1 MYQMMII
8 DDEPVV
14 REGLKHLLPWEEYQ
28 FQIVAEGIDG
38 NDGLTKV
45 LEYQPDLVLVD
56 VKMPGMNGL
65 ELIKKAKES
74 GYEGIFLLLTGYSD
88 FEFAKTAISLG
99 VRAYLLKPID
109 EEELGEIIETV
120 VKELDEKHKEND
132 VIRLKEESARREML
146 RRLLLY
152 SEKKEVLHE
161 QMKYYESEFSYP
173 VFCVAILNEKTKK
186 GSAFISYPSDEKLK
200 QMLKDIEGTEY
211 VSMEESWVLIC
222 KGHSYEYFLKR
233 LLANNERVKNLYKEE
248 YFISMGHDV
257 AHWEDLH
264 YSYESARMLSGYRFL
279 YHTENAISI
288 KALEQEQ
295 HGGMSEPY
303 DGLCSLI
310 EIGDLEGIE
319 KILHNVEGYCKAKL
333 FTEPEAK
340 IYLTH
345 QMIKLKMMLE
355 ERYDEKKKEFPDFEE
370 LTAKVKNGESLY
382 EILEEIKH
390 YANEVSHIVGASG
403 ADNVVKRVSA
413 YLEKNY
419 HKDIKLEAIA
429 KMFNYNS
436 AYLGKVFKKEMGES
450 FNNVLDHI
458 RIENAKKLLSET
470 DLKVYQVSERI
481 GYSNIDYFYAKF
493 KRYVGVS
500 PKEYKKVVPQIIQP
514 ASPVPDRNVS
524 KV

>member
-14 REGLKHLLPWEEYQ
+14 REGLKHLLPWEEYE

-38 NDGLTKV
+38 NDGLKKV
-45 LEYQPDLVLVD
+45 VEYKPDLVLVD

-74 GYEGIFLLLTGYSD
+74 GYEGVFLLLTGYSD
-88 FEFAKTAISLG
+88 FEFAKSAVSLG

-109 EEELGEIIETV
+109 EEELAEV
-120 VKELDEKHKEND
+120 VKKVRQELEEKNKEND
-132 VIRLKEESARREML
+132 AIRQKEESARREMF

-152 SEKKEVLHE
+152 SETKEVLRE
-161 QMKYYESEFSYP
+161 QMRNYEREFAYP
-173 VFCVAILNEKTKK
+173 VFCVAILHEKSKK
-186 GSAFISYPSDEKLK
+186 GDGFIPYPSDEKLK
-200 QMLKDIEGTEY
+200 QMIKDMEETEY
-211 VSMEESWVLIC
+211 VSMEDCWILIC
-222 KGHSYEYFLKR
+222 KGHSYEYFLKK
-233 LLANNERVKNLYKEE
+233 LLANNEKVKNLYKEE
-248 YFISMGHDV
+248 YFIFMGHDV

-264 YSYESARMLSGYRFL
+264 YSYESARMLMRYRFL
-279 YHTENAISI
+279 YHAQNAITI

-295 HGGMSEPY
+295 HDTMP
-303 DGLCSLI
+303 DPQDQLCAQI
-310 EIGDLEGIE
+310 EIGDLEGME
-319 KILHNVEGYCKAKL
+319 KTLHNVEGYCKAKL

-355 ERYDEKKKEFPDFEE
+355 ERYDEKKGEFPDFDE
-370 LTAKVKNGESLY
+370 LTRKIKNGESLF
-382 EILEEIKH
+382 EILNEIKE
-390 YANEVSHIVGASG
+390 YAKEVSHIAGASG

-500 PKEYKKVVPQIIQP
+500 PKEYKKVVPQVIP
-514 ASPVPDRNVS
+514 VVPVPDKIASEV
-524 KV
+524 